1 MVARLER
8 KQTRGQVSIYRV
20 LGVPM
25 LSMLENFFVILEA
38 QMYPYVTEGNE
49 VQLNAMPDSCWTLV
63 FKTGKQAAA

>member
-8 KQTRGQVSIYRV
+8 KQTRGQVPIYRV

-38 QMYPYVTEGNE
+38 QMYPYVR
-49 VQLNAMPDSCWTLV
+49 
-63 FKTGKQAAA
+63 